1 MNSAKLVSGTH
12 SMGDV
17 VLERSS
23 WALLGVMAS
32 SANPQ
37 PRVPKG
43 GISHQRLFFFSLQS
57 SPPPSD
63 YRHNPLRSKRRFTQP
78 PPSLGFR

>member
-1 MNSAKLVSGTH
+1 
-12 SMGDV
+12 
-17 VLERSS
+17 
-23 WALLGVMAS
+23 MAS

-43 GISHQRLFFFSLQS
+43 AHLINKRLFFFSHQA

-63 YRHNPLRSKRRFTQP
+63 YRHNPLRSKRLFKQP

>member
-1 MNSAKLVSGTH
+1 MNSAKPVSGTY

-17 VLERSS
+17 VVERSN
-23 WALLGVMAS
+23 WALLGVMGS

-37 PRVPKG
+37 PCVPKR
-43 GISHQRLFFFSLQS
+43 GISHQRLFFFSHQS

-63 YRHNPLRSKRRFTQP
+63 YRHNPLGSKRRFTQP